1 MKRYKGVVVFKYYQ
15 QIELEAESED
25 QAWDMISD
33 LMDVTKAELGDCEI
47 YDVVETYGVNTK
59 NSFNTEKA

>member
-25 QAWDMISD
+25 QAWDMMSD
-33 LMDVTKAELGDCEI
+33 LMDVTEAELGDCEI
-47 YDVVETYGVNTK
+47 YDVVEIKEQEYENK
-59 NSFNTEKA
+59 

>member
-1 MKRYKGVVVFKYYQ
+1 MKRYRGVAVFKYYQ

-25 QAWDMISD
+25 QAWDMMCD

-47 YDVVETYGVNTK
+47 YDVVEIK
-59 NSFNTEKA
+59 E

>member
-15 QIELEAESED
+15 QIELEAEAED
-25 QAWDMISD
+25 QAWDMVRD

-47 YDVVETYGVNTK
+47 YDVVEI
-59 NSFNTEKA
+59 TERKEQ

>member
-25 QAWDMISD
+25 QAWDMMSD
-33 LMDVTKAELGDCEI
+33 LMDVTEAELGDCEI
-47 YDVVETYGVNTK
+47 YDVVETTGETK
-59 NSFNTEKA
+59 